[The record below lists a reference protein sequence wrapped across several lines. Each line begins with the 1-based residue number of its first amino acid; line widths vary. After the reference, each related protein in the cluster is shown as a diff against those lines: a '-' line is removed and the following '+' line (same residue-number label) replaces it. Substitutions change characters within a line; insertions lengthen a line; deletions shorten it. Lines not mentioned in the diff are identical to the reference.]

1 MFITPFLKIL
11 WGILVVPEDYGKTA
25 SQMRVNFSWR
35 DASLNGF
42 TTSKN
47 KSLEVFQKKLL
58 KVRVRIQTIAQ
69 GKSNYLSSLR

>member
-1 MFITPFLKIL
+1 MRHVYHLL
-11 WGILVVPEDYGKTA
+11 YEDLVGILVVPEDYGKTA

-35 DASLNGF
+35 DVNLNGF

-47 KSLEVFQKKLL
+47 KSIKVFQKKLL

-69 GKSNYLSSLR
+69 GKSNFIK